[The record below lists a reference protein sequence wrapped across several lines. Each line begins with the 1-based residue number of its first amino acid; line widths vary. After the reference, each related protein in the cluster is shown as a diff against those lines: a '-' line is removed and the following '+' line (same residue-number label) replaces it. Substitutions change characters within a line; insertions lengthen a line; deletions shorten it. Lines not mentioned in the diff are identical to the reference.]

1 MDIYKKLAA
10 YRKLSA
16 NLERRSDKAF
26 KFDDSRFPEINVKIS
41 KFVNRT
47 KQFPDFVDVK
57 KLVEEVNSK
66 QNLGLLEV
74 QVLLKQQRSSFFIF
88 FYLVIRINLTHF
100 DNSLFKRNLWSWSR
114 MHFKF
119 LIFKT

>member
-88 FYLVIRINLTHF
+88 IYLVIRINLTHF
-100 DNSLFKRNLWSWSR
+100 DNSLFKRKKIMVLE
-114 MHFKF
+114 
-119 LIFKT
+119 

>member
-57 KLVEEVNSK
+57 KLIEDVNSK
-66 QNLGLLEV
+66 QNLGLSEI
-74 QVLLKQQRSSFFIF
+74 QVLLTKQRSSLSS
-88 FYLVIRINLTHF
+88 FYLVIRINLVHF
-100 DNSLFKRNLWSWSR
+100 DNSLFKRKKIMILE
-114 MHFKF
+114 
-119 LIFKT
+119 

>member
-57 KLVEEVNSK
+57 KLIEDVNSK
-66 QNLGLLEV
+66 QNLGLSEI
-74 QVLLKQQRSSFFIF
+74 QVLLTKQRSSFSS
-88 FYLVIRINLTHF
+88 FYLVVRINLVHF
-100 DNSLFKRNLWSWSR
+100 DNSLFKRKKIMILE
-114 MHFKF
+114 
-119 LIFKT
+119 